1 MLGDSTFGFPTIS
14 VVGCG
19 SRKRADR
26 TQHGS
31 ARMQQLL
38 VEVIRWWFSFP
49 LLWLLFAMG

>member
-14 VVGCG
+14 VFGCG
-19 SRKRADR
+19 SGKRADR

-38 VEVIRWWFSFP
+38 VQVTAGVTSHVSVARG
-49 LLWLLFAMG
+49 L